1 MDRPT
6 CAIPVT
12 HVDQLLSLRQIS
24 YDTQTLNIS
33 TGGGEIITLTRRV
46 AIAKGSQGLDDPPP
60 THTVLGDL
68 GKTECED

>member
-1 MDRPT
+1 M
-6 CAIPVT
+6 T

-33 TGGGEIITLTRRV
+33 TGGGAIITLTRRV
-46 AIAKGSQGLDDPPP
+46 AIAKGSQGLDDPPS
-60 THTVLGDL
+60 TVLPDL